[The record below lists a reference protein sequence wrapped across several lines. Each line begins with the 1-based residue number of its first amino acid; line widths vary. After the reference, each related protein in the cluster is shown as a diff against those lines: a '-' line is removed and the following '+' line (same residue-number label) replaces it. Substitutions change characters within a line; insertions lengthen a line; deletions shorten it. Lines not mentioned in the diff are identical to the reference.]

1 MSSSAV
7 AARPER
13 VTALPR
19 GAVRRAVRDI
29 VPIAVAVVPFGTVVG
44 VTLDQA
50 ALVGVPALVVTGL
63 VYAGSAQLATLA
75 VLIAGGGPIGAVI
88 AGAMVNARL
97 VLYSAGHGHRFRAPG
112 NPAWFRWLTPLLTVD
127 QTFALAEG
135 ARDLRGA
142 DFRRYWM
149 TMGSVLGTV
158 WLIAVGVGMVLGS
171 VLPEASPMDVAIP
184 ATMVSLLAPHLR
196 SRRLRRAALVA
207 AVIGVVASAVLPSGL
222 GIVAAI
228 VAGLVAAGPEEV
240 AR

>member
-1 MSSSAV
+1 MSSTTV

-13 VTALPR
+13 VTALPP

-97 VLYSAGHGHRFRAPG
+97 VLYSAGHGDRFRAPG
-112 NPAWFRWLTPLLTVD
+112 NPAWFRWLAPLLTVD

-135 ARDLRGA
+135 ARDLRGV

-149 TMGSVLGTV
+149 TMGTVLGAG
-158 WLIAVGVGMVLGS
+158 WLAAVGVGMVLGS
-171 VLPEASPMDVAIP
+171 VMPEASPMDVAIP

-207 AVIGVVASAVLPSGL
+207 AVVGVASPVLPSGL

-228 VAGLVAAGPEEV
+228 LAGLVAAGPEEV